1 MPYGNQDGPSMES
14 AKQEKYD
21 LLHDNP
27 VAKDAS
33 GGRPWIAKHF
43 KSSMSP
49 LKDAH
54 SGDSPAEK
62 ELKGDQHKLNPGL
75 KAAIEAAPEMK
86 EGMHMNYDG
95 VSKKYPAAGHKNL
108 MEDAGAAPKMHTP
121 FHKDDEEVK
130 KAFKEAAKGAGEA
143 GAKVVKKIYKKKNK

>member
-54 SGDSPAEK
+54 SGESPMSKHDGKTFDDEGFFDSHFPSGK
-62 ELKGDQHKLNPGL
+62 PKG
-75 KAAIEAAPEMK
+75 PEMK
-86 EGMHMNYDG
+86 YGDGPGMHTPN
-95 VSKKYPAAGHKNL
+95 HKNL

-121 FHKDDEEVK
+121 FHKDKMYHKIEK
-130 KAFKEAAKGAGEA
+130 KLEP
-143 GAKVVKKIYKKKNK
+143 KKKEKENK

>member
-49 LKDAH
+49 LKDMH
-54 SGDSPAEK
+54 SDSPAEK
-62 ELKGDQHKLNPGL
+62 ELVGNQKNLNPGL
-75 KAAIEAAPEMK
+75 RAAIEAAPEDPVN
-86 EGMHMNYDG
+86 MNYDG

-108 MEDAGAAPKMHTP
+108 MEDAGAAPKM
-121 FHKDDEEVK
+121 D
-130 KAFKEAAKGAGEA
+130 AR
-143 GAKVVKKIYKKKNK
+143 VVKKVYKKKQQRTV

>member
-49 LKDAH
+49 LKDGH
-54 SGDSPAEK
+54 EG
-62 ELKGDQHKLNPGL
+62 G
-75 KAAIEAAPEMK
+75 PEMK
-86 EGMHMNYDG
+86 EGMHMNYYG

-121 FHKDDEEVK
+121 FHKAGPGDLDGDGEMSDY
-130 KAFKEAAKGAGEA
+130 EANRQ
-143 GAKVVKKIYKKKNK
+143 KKIEEAMAKKNKK

>member
-1 MPYGNQDGPSMES
+1 MPYGNQDGPKMES

-49 LKDAH
+49 LKEKH
-54 SGDSPAEK
+54 DSPAEK
-62 ELKGDQHKLNPGL
+62 ELVGDQKNLNANL
-75 KAAIEAAPEMK
+75 RAAIEAVPEMNYGDGP
-86 EGMHMNYDG
+86 GMHTPN
-95 VSKKYPAAGHKNL
+95 HKNL

-121 FHKDDEEVK
+121 FHEYDDVVLGGNKGDKSKTKPGKKDFEK
-130 KAFKEAAKGAGEA
+130 
-143 GAKVVKKIYKKKNK
+143 

>member
-54 SGDSPAEK
+54 SGDSPASAAK
-62 ELKGDQHKLNPGL
+62 PDFPDIDGDGNTSESMTQAAKDK
-75 KAAIEAAPEMK
+75 KAGGPEMK
-86 EGMHMNYDG
+86 YDG
-95 VSKKYPAAGHKNL
+95 MSMKYDGMSKKYPAAGHKNL
-108 MEDAGAAPKMHTP
+108 MEDAGAAVKM
-121 FHKDDEEVK
+121 D
-130 KAFKEAAKGAGEA
+130 
-143 GAKVVKKIYKKKNK
+143 AKVVKKVYKKKNK

>member
-49 LKDAH
+49 LKDMH
-54 SGDSPAEK
+54 DSPAEK
-62 ELKGDQHKLNPGL
+62 ELVGNQKNLNPGL
-75 KAAIEAAPEMK
+75 RAAIEAAPEDPVN
-86 EGMHMNYDG
+86 MNYDG
-95 VSKKYPAAGHKNL
+95 VSNKYPAAAHQNKDVKEAAMEVAKKAGEEGANEISEQLGENL
-108 MEDAGAAPKMHTP
+108 GAGAA
-121 FHKDDEEVK
+121 
-130 KAFKEAAKGAGEA
+130 
-143 GAKVVKKIYKKKNK
+143 KVVNKVYKKKNK

>member
-49 LKDAH
+49 LKDMH
-54 SGDSPAEK
+54 SNSPAEK
-62 ELKGDQHKLNPGL
+62 ELVGKQGNLNPGL
-75 KAAIEAAPEMK
+75 RAAIEAAPEDPVN
-86 EGMHMNYDG
+86 MNYDG
-95 VSKKYPAAGHKNL
+95 VSNKYPAAAHQN
-108 MEDAGAAPKMHTP
+108 ED
-121 FHKDDEEVK
+121 VK
-130 KAFKEAAKGAGEA
+130 KAFKQAGEAAGKA
-143 GAKVVKKIYKKKNK
+143 GAKVVNKLKKKNK

>member
-54 SGDSPAEK
+54 SGDSPVEGNAFTK
-62 ELKGDQHKLNPGL
+62 AMADNDGDYD
-75 KAAIEAAPEMK
+75 AAKKQLDGMSMK
-86 EGMHMNYDG
+86 YDG
-95 VSKKYPAAGHKNL
+95 MSKKYPAAGHKNL

-121 FHKDDEEVK
+121 FHKAGPGDLDGDGEMSDY
-130 KAFKEAAKGAGEA
+130 EANRQ
-143 GAKVVKKIYKKKNK
+143 KKIEEAMAKKNKK